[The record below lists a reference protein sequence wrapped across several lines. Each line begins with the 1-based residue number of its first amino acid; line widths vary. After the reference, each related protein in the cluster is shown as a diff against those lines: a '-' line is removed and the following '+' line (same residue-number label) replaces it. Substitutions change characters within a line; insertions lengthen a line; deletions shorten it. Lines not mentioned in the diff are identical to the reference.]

1 MRLLEAGG
9 VMVTRRSGGRTTMNW
24 NTSKALGAGRAAA
37 VLGLIGALVMSS
49 GRPGLAQ
56 SNNSASKNGLEGSWF
71 VQVTLR
77 DCATNA
83 QIGLSFNSLVTFH
96 RGGTISESTSSQAFA
111 IGQRSDGHGN
121 WASEGHHTFSQRMI
135 NLINFTTAQNLPG
148 TPGFNPT
155 LAVTPGFFAGWVTV
169 AHTLEL
175 DDADHGTSYGTNAFY
190 KADGTLYRTGCSTAV
205 AVRFE

>member
-37 VLGLIGALVMSS
+37 MLGLIGALVMTS

-56 SNNSASKNGLEGSWF
+56 SSNAASKNGLEGTWF

-77 DCATNA
+77 NCATNA
-83 QIGLSFNSLVTFH
+83 QIGLPFNSLVTFH
-96 RGGTISESTSSQAFA
+96 RGGTISESTSSPAFA
-111 IGQRSDGHGN
+111 IGQRGGGQGL
-121 WASEGHHTFSQRMI
+121 WRAAGHHTYSQRMVG
-135 NLINFTTAQNLPG
+135 LINFDTPPNLP
-148 TPGFNPT
+148 
-155 LAVTPGFFAGWVTV
+155 VSPGFFAGWSTV
-169 AHTLEL
+169 SHTLEL
-175 DDADHGTSYGTNAFY
+175 TDDDHATSSGTNEFY
-190 KADGTLYRTGCSTAV
+190 KADGTLYRSGCSTAV

>member
-1 MRLLEAGG
+1 MRLLETG
-9 VMVTRRSGGRTTMNW
+9 VMVTQRSGGRTTMNW

-121 WASEGHHTFSQRMI
+121 WASEGRHTFSQRMI